1 MGLAVESADGSR
13 RAEILETAAAV
24 FAQSGVR
31 TSLKDVAD
39 ACGILPGSLYHHF
52 ESKDAIVV
60 ELVARY
66 EDEIDDLANQAADAL
81 RNSARDGARDL
92 VVGLATAIAACAARH
107 RGALLLTLYESR
119 TGASEELVRSA
130 TQPRQAIVAAMLETL
145 RAAQRAGALRP
156 GVTLPTLAERLC
168 QSMLHVG
175 IGMLHGGP
183 GDARMPAI
191 MCHLLLDGLAVRP
204 PEDAELDRSEA
215 FAAANRAI
223 DTWPA
228 RGGDAEDGED
238 DRVAKLRAVARAEFG
253 RRGYK
258 ATTIRDLAAAAGLGT
273 ASVYRLIGSKEEL
286 LVSVMQSFA
295 ANITA
300 GWQAV
305 LDSASTTIEKLDAL
319 MWVDINVLDRF
330 SEEFTIQL
338 GWLLDSPPATA
349 DLAWS
354 FTTRLREVK
363 ALLRAGARSGEIQL
377 PRGSSDGRAQC
388 VLELIWMPETLVRAG
403 TRPALAF
410 GRDTLVRGAA
420 TRS

>member
-1 MGLAVESADGSR
+1 
-13 RAEILETAAAV
+13 
-24 FAQSGVR
+24 
-31 TSLKDVAD
+31 
-39 ACGILPGSLYHHF
+39 
-52 ESKDAIVV
+52 
-60 ELVARY
+60 
-66 EDEIDDLANQAADAL
+66 
-81 RNSARDGARDL
+81 
-92 VVGLATAIAACAARH
+92 
-107 RGALLLTLYESR
+107 
-119 TGASEELVRSA
+119 
-130 TQPRQAIVAAMLETL
+130 
-145 RAAQRAGALRP
+145 
-156 GVTLPTLAERLC
+156 
-168 QSMLHVG
+168 MLHVG

-215 FAAANRAI
+215 LAAANRAI

-228 RGGDAEDGED
+228 RGADADEGED

-300 GWQAV
+300 GWEAV

-377 PRGSSDGRAQC
+377 PRGTSDGRAQC

-403 TRPALAF
+403 ARPALAF
-410 GRDTLVRGAA
+410 GRDTLLRGAA
-420 TRS
+420 IELRDPGCARRSDRPSGARHGRVERHRRGDVPVDRRVWRLRRDARAAQGAPRRTV